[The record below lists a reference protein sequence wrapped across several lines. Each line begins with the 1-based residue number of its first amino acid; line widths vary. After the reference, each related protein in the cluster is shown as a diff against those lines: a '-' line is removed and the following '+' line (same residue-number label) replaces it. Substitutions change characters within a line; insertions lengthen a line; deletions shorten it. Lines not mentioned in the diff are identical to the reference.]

1 MLLPVFPPCTLELP
15 EIPESMFLVSY
26 DGSTDLELSEQILSD
41 PKDACSQASF
51 GFELSA
57 PIYFI
62 LSNVLIFN
70 FPHLCIKKP
79 PSAGYRLFN
88 CMAPAP
94 TPSHG
99 NGSNPLLLITAF
111 DA

>member
-62 LSNVLIFN
+62 LSNVSATLLQY
-70 FPHLCIKKP
+70 PSTMMLCI
-79 PSAGYRLFN
+79 RINTIIL
-88 CMAPAP
+88 
-94 TPSHG
+94 
-99 NGSNPLLLITAF
+99 
-111 DA
+111 

>member
-1 MLLPVFPPCTLELP
+1 MLLPAFPPWTLELP

-26 DGSTDLELSEQILSD
+26 DGSTDLGLSEQILSD

-62 LSNVLIFN
+62 LSNVICF
-70 FPHLCIKKP
+70 
-79 PSAGYRLFN
+79 
-88 CMAPAP
+88 
-94 TPSHG
+94 
-99 NGSNPLLLITAF
+99 GSL
-111 DA
+111 

>member
-1 MLLPVFPPCTLELP
+1 
-15 EIPESMFLVSY
+15 MFLVSY

-62 LSNVLIFN
+62 LSNVEFFL
-70 FPHLCIKKP
+70 
-79 PSAGYRLFN
+79 ARE
-88 CMAPAP
+88 APRQKEFD
-94 TPSHG
+94 
-99 NGSNPLLLITAF
+99 IT
-111 DA
+111 